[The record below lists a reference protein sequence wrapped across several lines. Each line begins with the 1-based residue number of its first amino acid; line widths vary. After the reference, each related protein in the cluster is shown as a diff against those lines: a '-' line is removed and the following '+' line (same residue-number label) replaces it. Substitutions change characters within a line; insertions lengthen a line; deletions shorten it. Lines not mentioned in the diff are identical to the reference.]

1 MIPFHSLAVNTSPSI
16 LTPSLY
22 TITGSLSLLDR
33 GLHKVYSCAMASFV
47 PVWPLIF
54 YSYPGLLASILHRYS
69 DTHCQ
74 WIMNQCMAATTYH
87 WKTPPECFQN
97 PIISQTVSSNYGP
110 QVSNKSW
117 INHPWL
123 PQKLI
128 AVCYL
133 LLITDTNCSQTTR
146 SHQQSPGYSTKE
158 QKLLCH
164 SI

>member
-1 MIPFHSLAVNTSPSI
+1 MIPFHSLAANTSPSI
-16 LTPSLY
+16 LTPSPY

-33 GLHKVYSCAMASFV
+33 GLHKVCSCATASFV
-47 PVWPLIF
+47 PYWPLSL
-54 YSYPGLLASILHRYS
+54 YSGLFTTILHRYS

-74 WIMNQCMAATTYH
+74 RIMNQCMAATTYH
-87 WKTPPECFQN
+87 WNTPTECFQKA
-97 PIISQTVSSNYGP
+97 IISQTVSSSYGP
-110 QVSNKSW
+110 QVSSKSW

-123 PQKLI
+123 TQKLI

-133 LLITDTNCSQTTR
+133 LLITDTNCSQTSR